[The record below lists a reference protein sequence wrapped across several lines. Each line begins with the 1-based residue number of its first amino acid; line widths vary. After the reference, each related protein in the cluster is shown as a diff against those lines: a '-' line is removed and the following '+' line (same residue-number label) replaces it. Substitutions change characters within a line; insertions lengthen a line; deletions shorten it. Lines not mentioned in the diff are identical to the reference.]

1 MEAVTLSASGCVLR
15 NPGHFGCKNGASS
28 RRTSGLGSIQPF
40 EIDDQ
45 ILKAFAR
52 DGVLRSAVEYFVR
65 SEMTILSPSAD
76 KLSALKETT
85 LTAALFLTC
94 SFTASISSLPTI
106 IVVRV
111 GRLMTTLL
119 MRP

>member
-15 NPGHFGCKNGASS
+15 NPGYFGCKNGASS

-52 DGVLRSAVEYFVR
+52 DGVFALSRDFVR

-94 SFTASISSLPTI
+94 SFTVSISSLPSI

>member
-15 NPGHFGCKNGASS
+15 NPGYFGCKNGASS

-52 DGVLRSAVEYFVR
+52 SICAQPWNTLCVVK
-65 SEMTILSPSAD
+65 MTILSPSAD

-94 SFTASISSLPTI
+94 SFAVSIFSLPTI